1 MLPEKKL
8 RNAPGGV
15 GILAARKGDE
25 IHSGLQGQE
34 PEELQC
40 ILDAMFYGV
49 FDPLLHFF
57 TQ

>member
-8 RNAPGGV
+8 RNAPGGI

-40 ILDAMFYGV
+40 ILKTTLDGV